1 MNKRRID
8 DSARGERTRPGTL
21 PDVLFMCLLG
31 FVFVYFMIN
40 MFKSSLV
47 HASFP
52 EQLTL
57 LQLVID
63 VMSHMTD

>member
-40 MFKSSLV
+40 V
-47 HASFP
+47 
-52 EQLTL
+52 
-57 LQLVID
+57 
-63 VMSHMTD
+63 